1 MSAARKAA
9 GFVAG
14 LPRAWAVG
22 MLKLITNDLHP
33 SPAARAGV
41 MIAVLIVGL
50 SVVHFLPGLVAGAK
64 LAWAVVGA
72 LVLALGWLSYW
83 VNHSLRGAF
92 F

>member
-9 GFVAG
+9 VFAAG

-22 MLKLITNDLHP
+22 MRKLITNDLHP
-33 SPAARAGV
+33 HPAARAGI
-41 MIAVLIVGL
+41 MIAVLAVGL
-50 SVVHFLPGLVAGAK
+50 SVVHFLPGLIAGAG
-64 LAWAVVGA
+64 LAWGAVGA